1 MLLYDYM
8 LLERGGSQIGSFPR
22 VQGEN
27 NKSLKPPPRHDQF
40 LFPRFFFCSDEFIR
54 IFHQDGGPCG
64 FTFYVFPLV

>member
-1 MLLYDYM
+1 MVYFQAVM
-8 LLERGGSQIGSFPR
+8 VLERGVVKLDHFPGK
-22 VQGEN
+22 GEN

-40 LFPRFFFCSDEFIR
+40 LFSLFFCSDEFIR